1 MKRFQFP
8 YERVMEWRDK
18 LAEKERAE
26 LQRLHGTRS
35 ELEGALARLQATIGE
50 SRVRPESGNA
60 IHATDLQQ
68 AALYMEALRSQQQ
81 AIGRKQQEC
90 QTAIVRQTGVCLVAR
105 RDHELLVRLRDRRL
119 TTWETELNRETENS
133 AADSWL
139 AGHARSSVLDRCE
152 E

>member
-50 SRVRPESGNA
+50 CGMRPESGHNV
-60 IHATDLQQ
+60 HAMELQHTARYVQ
-68 AALYMEALRSQQQ
+68 ALRTQQQ
-81 AIGRKQQEC
+81 AVGKERQNC
-90 QTAIVRQTGVCLVAR
+90 QTAIVRQTAVCVKAR
-105 RDHELLVRLRDRRL
+105 RDHELLVRLRDRRF
-119 TTWETELNRETENS
+119 TAWTSELNRETENS

-139 AGHARSSVLDRCE
+139 AGRSRSSTSGRFE